1 MVQAAPVALALT
13 EAPEVQV
20 VQVLAVMAKPVALVS
35 PPQAAPV
42 VLVAPVVP
50 ALMLRR

>member
-1 MVQAAPVALALT
+1 MALALT

-20 VQVLAVMAKPVALVS
+20 VQVLAVMAKPVALVRLQS
-35 PPQAAPV
+35 AAPV